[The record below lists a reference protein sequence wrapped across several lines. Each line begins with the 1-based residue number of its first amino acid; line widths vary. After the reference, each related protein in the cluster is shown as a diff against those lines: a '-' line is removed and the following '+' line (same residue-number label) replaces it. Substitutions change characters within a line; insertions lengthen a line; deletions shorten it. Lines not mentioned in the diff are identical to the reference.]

1 MAHAA
6 LRLPWQG
13 GSAVAIAAAE
23 SGRSATERKRET
35 TRGGEGG
42 GGGGGGGG
50 RGGGGGES
58 AREREG
64 RRREAWES
72 AELADIDSR
81 GICARSTRLGSL
93 DVCALLLLQYTYT

>member
-42 GGGGGGGG
+42 GGGRG
-50 RGGGGGES
+50 GGGGGES